1 MSEQEKQAAK
11 DMAKALNKAMEV
23 LPVNQQERVVGIAQG
38 MALMAAKPET
48 KQAKRRS
55 EHHD

>member
-38 MALMAAKPET
+38 MALMAAKAET
-48 KQAKRRS
+48 KQEA
-55 EHHD
+55 